1 MFGSIRKQ
9 VDETIS
15 HDIETII
22 GKNTI
27 IKGEISG
34 TGNLRVDGEEQG
46 NWGNDWHEGLY
57 TREDYPSYHSLAYF
71 IDEVLERNRN

>member
-22 GKNTI
+22 GKHTI
-27 IKGEISG
+27 IKGEISEIG
-34 TGNLRVDGEEQG
+34 RAHV
-46 NWGNDWHEGLY
+46 
-57 TREDYPSYHSLAYF
+57 
-71 IDEVLERNRN
+71 